1 MLKKTTL
8 KKTTLNKTMLAFAI
22 STVFS
27 AQALASASEAES
39 YFRSPSLQ
47 QNQLLFTSEGNI
59 WQADLEQLRGQRLT
73 THPTEEVQA
82 RLSPDGEWLAFVASY
97 EQTPELYVKPAS
109 GGVAK
114 RVTFENSRV
123 RLQGW
128 TPDGKLLYATDHVAG
143 PANFWLLK
151 TVDPIS
157 LTTSTLPVADAIEG
171 TLDSL
176 GKWLYFVQHG
186 LQATGDNARTYRG
199 GALGELWRYRVGSE
213 QEAEQ
218 LSAQHQGSIRHPMY
232 WQGRVY
238 FVSDDSGNPNIWS
251 MQSDGGDLQ
260 QHTHH
265 QDWQVRQ
272 AYLNQGRIVYQLG
285 ADIHLLDL
293 SSGEDRLLQLSL
305 QSDRP
310 HQRERWLDKPL
321 NYLTSA
327 HYAGFGD
334 QVVLTARGQVA
345 IASQSPSR
353 LVEVATPAN
362 SRVREA
368 ILSHDGQWVY
378 AISDQSGELEVW
390 RYAADGSDEAKQLTT
405 DGNGFRW
412 QLALSPD
419 GNWLAHDDKAG
430 NLWLLNLNTLENRKA
445 ITGGVGLFPFADIRW
460 SHDSELIAVT
470 TVAARQQRSQVLLYS
485 VSEQKQQL
493 ISSSKYESYSPAFSP
508 DGNWLYF
515 LSNRHFRAT
524 PGHPWGDRNLG
535 PMFDRRSQIFA
546 VSLKSQAA
554 FPFQAPTELPATVV
568 EDEPATTRRGRRA
581 ATPARVDWQGLN
593 ERLWQVPVPAGNYS
607 QLTVTDQRLFVR
619 DSSYEANSA
628 PALKVIKIDDRDA
641 KIEQYAAA
649 IADYRVSHD
658 GEKLYFRKHQPN
670 GAGPMYVV
678 DIGDR
683 EPADLSSYL
692 LNSRQWQ
699 LALDPKQEWQQMF
712 RDAWLMQREFLF
724 DTTMRGLDWDDAK
737 VRYQPLVERVS
748 DRHELDDVL
757 AQMMGELDALH
768 SQVRGGDYPSQ
779 RPTPAAASLGAS
791 LETTG
796 DGVRIAHIYR
806 TDPELPALAAPLAQ
820 PGVNARVGDIITAVN
835 GRKVSNQAEVQLQ
848 LRNQVGQQVLLD
860 LKRGNNQ
867 LQTVVVPVNA
877 GRDHQLR
884 YQDWVFHNAAKVQEA
899 SEDQFGYLHLYAMGP
914 NDIANFA
921 REFYA
926 NIDKD
931 GLIIDVRR
939 NRGGNIDSWIIEKL
953 LRRAWAFWQPTQGQ
967 PYTNMQQTF
976 RGHLVVLTDQLTY
989 SDGETFAAGVKA
1001 LQLGPL
1007 VGMRTA
1013 GAGVWLTGR
1022 NALTDRGIARVAETA
1037 QFAMDGR
1044 YVIEGYGVEP
1054 DYEVRN
1060 MPVATFKGEDA
1071 QLNFAIDYL
1080 TGKLQRE
1087 PIPELQAEPLQP
1099 GPAADIR

>member
-8 KKTTLNKTMLAFAI
+8 AFAI
-22 STVFS
+22 TAVFTTG
-27 AQALASASEAES
+27 ALASDS

-47 QNQLLFTSEGNI
+47 QESLLFTSEGNI
-59 WQADLEQLRGQRLT
+59 WQADLASLRGHRLT
-73 THPTEEVQA
+73 THPTEETQA
-82 RLSPDGEWLAFVASY
+82 RLSPDGQWLAFVASY
-97 EQTPELYVKPAS
+97 EQTPELYVKAAS

-128 TPDGKLLYATDHVAG
+128 TKDGQLLYATDHVAG

-151 TVDPIS
+151 TVDPTS
-157 LTTSTLPVADAIEG
+157 LKTETLPVADAIEG
-171 TLDSL
+171 ALDSD
-176 GKWLYFVQHG
+176 GQWLYFVQHG

-199 GALGELWRYRVGSE
+199 GAMGELWRYRLGSG
-213 QEAEQ
+213 QEAEL
-218 LSAQHQGSIRHPMY
+218 LSAGHQGSVRNPML

-238 FVSDDSGNPNIWS
+238 FVSDASGNPNIWS
-251 MQSDGGDLQ
+251 MQTDGSDLQ
-260 QHTHH
+260 QHSHH

-293 SSGEDRLLQLSL
+293 QSGEDRLLELSI

-310 HQRERWLDKPL
+310 HQRERWLDQPL

-334 QVVLTARGQVA
+334 QVVLTARGKVA
-345 IASQSPSR
+345 IAAKSPAR
-353 LVEVATPAN
+353 LVEIATPAN
-362 SRVREA
+362 SRIREA
-368 ILSHDGQWVY
+368 ILSQDGKWVY
-378 AISDQSGELEVW
+378 AISDQTGELEIW
-390 RYAADGSDEAKQLTT
+390 RYAADGRDEAKQLTK

-430 NLWLLNLNTLENRKA
+430 NLWLLNLQTLENTLA
-445 ITGGVGLFPFADIRW
+445 FSGGVGLSPFADIVW
-460 SHDSELIAVT
+460 SHDSQLIALTHVET
-470 TVAARQQRSQVLLYS
+470 RQQRSQVLLYS
-485 VSEQKQQL
+485 LAEQKHQL
-493 ISSSKYESYSPAFSP
+493 ITSSKYESFSPAFSP

-535 PMFDRRSQIFA
+535 PMFDRRSEIFA
-546 VSLKSQAA
+546 VSLKQGAA
-554 FPFQAPTELPATVV
+554 FPFQPPTELPIAEAVST
-568 EDEPATTRRGRRA
+568 EEPARRGRRA
-581 ATPARVDWQGLN
+581 AAVSRVDWQGLN
-593 ERLWQVPVPAGNYS
+593 QRLWQVPVVAGNYT
-607 QLTVTDQRLFVR
+607 QLSVTEQRLFVR
-619 DSSYEANSA
+619 EWSYDAGSS
-628 PALKVIKIDDRDA
+628 PDLKVIKIDNRDA
-641 KIEQYAAA
+641 KIEHYGSA
-649 IADYRVSHD
+649 IADYRVSQD
-658 GEKLYFRKHQPN
+658 GKLLYLRKQQGN
-670 GAGPMYVV
+670 GTGPMYVV

-683 EPADLSSYL
+683 EPSDLSSAL

-724 DTTMRGLDWDDAK
+724 DKTMRGLDWQDAK
-737 VRYQPLVERVS
+737 ARYLPLVERVS

-768 SQVRGGDYPSQ
+768 SQVRGGDYPTQ

-791 LETTG
+791 LETTAA
-796 DGVRIAHIYR
+796 GVRIAHIYR
-806 TDPELPALAAPLAQ
+806 TDPELPAQAAPLAQ
-820 PGVNARVGDIITAVN
+820 PGVDARVGDLIRAVN
-835 GRKVSNQAEVQLQ
+835 GRTVQTVADVQQQ
-848 LRNQVGQQVLLD
+848 LRNQVGRQVLLD
-860 LKRGNNQ
+860 LSRGNHR
-867 LQTVVVPVNA
+867 LQTVAVPVNA

-884 YQDWVFHNAAKVQEA
+884 YQDWVFNNAAKVQTA
-899 SEDQFGYLHLYAMGP
+899 SQGQFGYLHLYAMGP

-926 NIDKD
+926 NVDKD

-953 LRRAWAFWQPTQGQ
+953 LRRAWAFWQPTQGGA
-967 PYTNMQQTF
+967 YTNMQQAF

-1001 LQLGPL
+1001 LELGPL

-1022 NALTDRGIARVAETA
+1022 NLLTDRGVARVAETP
-1037 QFAMDGR
+1037 QFAIDGR
-1044 YVIEGYGVEP
+1044 YIIEGYGVAP

-1060 MPVATFKGEDA
+1060 MPVATFRGEDA

-1080 TGKLQRE
+1080 RGKVQRE
-1087 PIPELQAEPLQP
+1087 PIQELKAEPLRP
-1099 GPAADIR
+1099 GPAADIRH

>member
-1 MLKKTTL
+1 MIKKTL
-8 KKTTLNKTMLAFAI
+8 LAFAI
-22 STVFS
+22 TSVFS
-27 AQALASASEAES
+27 ANALASDS

-47 QNQLLFTSEGNI
+47 QDNLLFTSEGNI
-59 WQADLEQLRGQRLT
+59 WQADLASLRGHRLT
-73 THPTEEVQA
+73 THPTEETQA
-82 RLSPDGEWLAFVASY
+82 RLSPDGKWLAFVASY
-97 EQTPELYVKPAS
+97 EQTPELYVKAAN

-128 TPDGKLLYATDHVAG
+128 TKDGQLLYATDHVAG

-151 TVDPIS
+151 TVDPTS
-157 LTTSTLPVADAIEG
+157 LKTETLPVADAIEG
-171 TLDSL
+171 ALDSD
-176 GKWLYFVQHG
+176 GEWLYFVQHG

-199 GALGELWRYRVGSE
+199 GAMGELWRYRLGSG
-213 QEAEQ
+213 QEAEL
-218 LSAQHQGSIRHPMY
+218 LSAGHQGSVRNPML

-238 FVSDDSGNPNIWS
+238 FVSDASGNPNIWS
-251 MQSDGGDLQ
+251 MQTDGSDLQ
-260 QHTHH
+260 QHSHH

-293 SSGEDRLLQLSL
+293 QSGEDRLLELSI

-310 HQRERWLDKPL
+310 HQRERWLDQPL

-334 QVVLTARGQVA
+334 QVVLTARGKVA
-345 IASQSPSR
+345 IAAKSPAR
-353 LVEVATPAN
+353 LVDIATPAN
-362 SRVREA
+362 SRIREA
-368 ILSHDGQWVY
+368 ILSQDGKWVY
-378 AISDQSGELEVW
+378 AISDQTGELEIW
-390 RYAADGSDEAKQLTT
+390 RYAADGRDEAKQLTK

-430 NLWLLNLNTLENRKA
+430 NLWLLNLQTLENKLA
-445 ITGGVGLFPFADIRW
+445 FSGGVGLAPFADIVW
-460 SHDSELIAVT
+460 SHDSQLIALTHVET
-470 TVAARQQRSQVLLYS
+470 RQQRSQVLLYS
-485 VSEQKQQL
+485 LAEQKHQL
-493 ISSSKYESYSPAFSP
+493 ITSSKYESFSPAFSP

-535 PMFDRRSQIFA
+535 PMFDRRSEIFA
-546 VSLKSQAA
+546 VSLKQGAA
-554 FPFQAPTELPATVV
+554 FPFQPPTELPVA
-568 EDEPATTRRGRRA
+568 EINSEEPARRGRRA
-581 ATPARVDWQGLN
+581 AAVSRVDWQGLN
-593 ERLWQVPVPAGNYS
+593 QRLWQVPVAAGNYT
-607 QLTVTDQRLFVR
+607 QLSVTEQRLFVR
-619 DSSYEANSA
+619 EWSYDAGST
-628 PALKVIKIDDRDA
+628 PDLKVIKIDNRDA
-641 KIEQYAAA
+641 KIEHYGSA

-658 GEKLYFRKHQPN
+658 GKQLFLRKQQAN
-670 GAGPMYVV
+670 GTGPMYVV
-678 DIGDR
+678 DIGDK
-683 EPADLSSYL
+683 EPSDLSSAL

-724 DTTMRGLDWDDAK
+724 DKAMRGLDWQETK
-737 VRYQPLVERVS
+737 TRYLPLVERVS

-768 SQVRGGDYPSQ
+768 SQVRGGDYPAQ

-791 LETTG
+791 LETTA

-806 TDPELPALAAPLAQ
+806 TDPELPAQAAPLAQ
-820 PGVNARVGDIITAVN
+820 PGVNARVGDLIRAVN
-835 GRKVSNQAEVQLQ
+835 GRSVQTVADVQLQ
-848 LRNQVGQQVLLD
+848 LRNQVGRQVLLD
-860 LKRGNNQ
+860 LSRGNSR
-867 LQTVVVPVNA
+867 LQTVAVPVNA

-884 YQDWVFHNAAKVQEA
+884 YQDWVFNNAAKVQTA
-899 SEDQFGYLHLYAMGP
+899 SEGQFGYLHLYAMGP

-926 NIDKD
+926 NVDKD

-953 LRRAWAFWQPTQGQ
+953 LRRAWAFWQPTQGG
-967 PYTNMQQTF
+967 PYTNMQQAF

-989 SDGETFAAGVKA
+989 SDGETFAAGVKV
-1001 LQLGPL
+1001 LELGPL

-1022 NALTDRGIARVAETA
+1022 NLLTDRGVARVAETP

-1044 YVIEGYGVEP
+1044 YIIEGYGVAP

-1060 MPVATFKGEDA
+1060 MPVATFRGEDA

-1080 TGKLQRE
+1080 RGKVQRE
-1087 PIPELQAEPLQP
+1087 PIPELKAEPIQP
-1099 GPAADIR
+1099 GPAADIRR